1 MNLPLDVAPILLALT
16 QVVLGV
22 VMLIVARLTKNF
34 LSPYGM
40 DEELTA
46 KDNPAFGLVVA
57 GYYGAV
63 VCVYVGVVRA
73 YPVPLDAGTSGALL
87 ALAVDFAWAACG
99 ILALTISRWIMDRAL
114 VTSARVSDEIVR
126 KRNIAAGAVEA
137 GVYIAS
143 GLVLSGAVR
152 EPGGSVL
159 TTCVFFALSQIV
171 LIVLGRLY
179 QRLAGY
185 DVAKEIQS
193 GNLAAGT
200 AFSLTLIALALLM
213 LKATSGDFIGWSSN
227 LAYFAIDSVTGFAL
241 LLALRWLTDL
251 ALLPGARISEEIV
264 RDRNVNVGLVEGVL
278 AVGVAGIIL
287 FVF

>member
-1 MNLPLDVAPILLALT
+1 MSLPFDPAPILLALT

-22 VMLIVARLTKNF
+22 VMLIVARLIKNL

-40 DEELTA
+40 DRELTTR
-46 KDNPAFGLVVA
+46 DNPAFGLPVA

-63 VCVYVGVVRA
+63 ACVYVGAVRA
-73 YPVPLDAGTSGALL
+73 NPVPLDAGTAGALQ
-87 ALAVDFAWAACG
+87 ALGFDFAWAAGG
-99 ILALTISRWIMDRAL
+99 ILALTVSRWVMDWAL
-114 VTSARVSDEIVR
+114 ITGARVSDEIIR
-126 KRNIAAGAVEA
+126 NRNIGAGAVEA

-143 GLVLSGAVR
+143 GLVLSGAIR
-152 EPGGSVL
+152 QPGGSVL
-159 TTCVFFALSQIV
+159 TTCVFFALSQMV
-171 LIVLGRLY
+171 LIALGRLY

-185 DVAKEIQS
+185 DVAKEIQT

-200 AFSLTLIALALLM
+200 AFSLTLIALSLLM
-213 LKATSGDFIGWSSN
+213 LKATSGDFVGWGPN
-227 LAYFAIDSVTGFAL
+227 LTYFAFDSVSGFVL
-241 LLALRWLTDL
+241 LIALRWLTDL

>member
-1 MNLPLDVAPILLALT
+1 MNLQLDLAPILLALT

-22 VMLIVARLTKNF
+22 LMLIVARLIKNL
-34 LSPYGM
+34 LSPYRM
-40 DEELTA
+40 DQELTA
-46 KDNPAFGLVVA
+46 NDNPAFGLPIA
-57 GYYGAV
+57 GYYAAV
-63 VCVYVGVVRA
+63 VCVYVGAVRA
-73 YPVPLDAGTSGALL
+73 NPVPLDAGSGGALL
-87 ALAVDFAWAACG
+87 ALGLDFAWATGG
-99 ILALTISRWIMDRAL
+99 ILALTISRWVMDRAL
-114 VTSARVSDEIVR
+114 VTRVRVSDEIIR
-126 KRNIAAGAVEA
+126 NRNIAAGAVEA

-143 GLVLSGAVR
+143 GLVLSGAIR

-159 TTCVFFALSQIV
+159 TACVFFVLSQVV

-185 DVAKEIQS
+185 GVAKEIETA
-193 GNLAAGT
+193 NLAAGA

-213 LKATSGDFIGWSSN
+213 LKATSGDFVGWGSN
-227 LAYFAIDSVTGFAL
+227 LTFFAFDAGTGFVL
-241 LLALRWLTDL
+241 LVALRWLTDL
-251 ALLPGARISEEIV
+251 ALLPGTRISEEIV